1 MTDRRAFIADGSRTA
16 VAGLLWHTWP
26 EFQSSIRTARAA
38 RAHLTPT
45 ELAPDE
51 TYWGLVAQAFVV
63 DGRYAIL
70 NGGGQNPPV
79 RATLDALTRGEAY
92 ASAQP
97 RPNNYTLL
105 AQIDSHRQRLARHL
119 NVTADEV
126 AITRNTTEGTN
137 IVIHGIPMTRGD
149 EVVVSSF
156 ESTYAALALSNRIG
170 RDGVRMVVAETDV
183 PPSDEAVVAA
193 FARAITP
200 RTRLLIA
207 SHIADGWGF
216 VLPIARLAELACR
229 AKVPLLCDGALSFG
243 AVPVDLRALGCDYY
257 VSSLHKWLGAPL
269 GTGVLFVQRDRIAN
283 TWPLY
288 GSDEDVTDI
297 RKFEDIGTRPGAPIA
312 AIGQALDFHETI
324 GAEQKAARLNYLLG
338 LAVDPL
344 AGIPG
349 VTVYSDVIPTRRTIA
364 RVTVVGWTGIA
375 LANALRDRFGLV
387 TFGGFRDR
395 WGGMYISPN
404 LFNNPAQMAR
414 FVTAVRELTASP
426 PKG

>member
-1 MTDRRAFIADGSRTA
+1 MTDRRSFLADGSR
-16 VAGLLWHTWP
+16 VAITGLLWRTWP
-26 EFQSSIRTARAA
+26 EFHASLRTARAA
-38 RAHLTPT
+38 RADLTPAA
-45 ELAPDE
+45 LAPDE

-63 DGRYAIL
+63 DGRYVVL

-92 ASAQP
+92 AAAQP

-105 AQIDSHRQRLARHL
+105 AQIDAHRQRLARHL

-137 IVIHGIPMTRGD
+137 IVLHGIPLTRGD
-149 EVVVSSF
+149 EVLVSSF
-156 ESTYAALALSNRIG
+156 ESTYAGPALSNRIG

-183 PPSDEAVVAA
+183 PPSDDAMVAA

-200 RTRLLIA
+200 QTRLLIA

-216 VLPIARLAELACR
+216 VLPIARIAELARR

-269 GTGVLFVQRDRIAN
+269 GTGALFVRRDLVAT

-288 GSDEDVTDI
+288 GSDVSASDI
-297 RKFEDIGTRPGAPIA
+297 RKFEDIGTRPGASIA

-324 GAEQKAARLNYLLG
+324 GPDQKAARLSYLLG
-338 LAVDPL
+338 LAIGPL
-344 AGIPG
+344 AGVSG
-349 VTVYSDVIPTRRTIA
+349 VAVYSDAIASRRTLA
-364 RVTVVGWTGIA
+364 RVTVAGWSGIA
-375 LANALRDRFGLV
+375 LANALRERFGLYA
-387 TFGGFRDR
+387 FGGFEDR
-395 WGGMYISPN
+395 WGGIYIAPN
-404 LFNNPAQMAR
+404 LFNTPAQMAR
-414 FVTAVRELTASP
+414 FVSAVRELATAP